1 MDNGSNDKTD
11 FCLQLVLETAKR
23 RQFLVTAEIDLAAF
37 GERPRIG
44 QILDRLGG
52 RNSAASSAV
61 NVQVGPYLFDSANLT
76 LTEGART
83 IRLTEK
89 ERDILVALLQAP
101 DRRIGRRDMLGKV
114 WGYASGVETHT
125 LETHVYRLRQKL
137 ESDPARP
144 VLLLTDGD
152 GYALA

>member
-1 MDNGSNDKTD
+1 MDEILKDKAS
-11 FCLQLVLETAKR
+11 FRVGLVLETAKR
-23 RQFLVTAEIDLAAF
+23 LQRPIEDRIDLTAF

-44 QILDRLGG
+44 QILDRLVNGNAGG
-52 RNSAASSAV
+52 NSAQNIQIGS
-61 NVQVGPYLFDSANLT
+61 YLFDSADLT

-101 DRRIGRRDMLGKV
+101 GRRIERRDMLEKV

-137 ESDPARP
+137 ESDPAKP
-144 VLLLTDGD
+144 VILLTDGD